1 MSEHVD
7 VLVVGAGLSG
17 IGAGYR
23 LQTECPDRSFLIL
36 EARDAIGGTWDL
48 FRYPGVRS
56 DSDMFTLGYP
66 FRPWRDPKA
75 IADGSKILAYIRDTA
90 AQYGIDQK
98 IRYGHRVAGA
108 AWSTADARWTL
119 TTTEGAEFTCSFL
132 YVCTGYYRYS
142 SGYEVDF
149 PGLDDYA
156 GEVVHP
162 QHWPAD
168 LDYAD
173 KRVVVVG
180 SGATAV
186 TLVPAM
192 AESAEHVTMLQ
203 RSPSYMIALP
213 VQEGATNR
221 LRKIMSE
228 NRASRVV
235 RGRNVALTWALYQ
248 ASRRWPERMAR
259 FIQEGVAKQ
268 LPPDVPVDPH
278 FVPRYQPWDQRL
290 CVVPD
295 GDFFAAMR
303 SGRASVAT
311 GTIQTFT
318 EKGVRLTDGT
328 ELPADIVVTATGLT
342 MVAYGEIAMTV
353 DGRVI
358 ESGKLHVYKNMMFD
372 GVPNFAWCV
381 GYTNASWTLRADL
394 TSRYVCRLLNYMT
407 RHRIDVA
414 TPELPESERRAALDE
429 PLMNLT
435 SGYVQRAAGLL
446 PRQGLRRPWRV
457 RNNYLTD
464 LPTMRLGRIDD
475 GAMRFTRTKARV

>member
-1 MSEHVD
+1 
-7 VLVVGAGLSG
+7 
-17 IGAGYR
+17 
-23 LQTECPDRSFLIL
+23 
-36 EARDAIGGTWDL
+36 
-48 FRYPGVRS
+48 VRS

-90 AQYGIDQK
+90 ARYGIDQK

-149 PGLDDYA
+149 PGLDDFA

-192 AESAEHVTMLQ
+192 AETAEHVTMLQ

-213 VQEGATNR
+213 VREGATNR
-221 LRKIMSE
+221 LRKIMSA

-248 ASRRWPERMAR
+248 ASRRWPERMAGY
-259 FIQEGVAKQ
+259 IQQGVAKQ

-278 FVPRYQPWDQRL
+278 FVPRYKPWDQRL

-303 SGRASVAT
+303 AGKASVET
-311 GTIQTFT
+311 GTLETFT

-328 ELPADIVVTATGLT
+328 ELRADIVVTATGLT

-353 DGRVI
+353 DGRAI
-358 ESGKLHVYKNMMFD
+358 ESGRLHVYKNMMFD

-446 PRQGLRRPWRV
+446 PRQGVRRPWRV

>member
-23 LQTECPDRSFLIL
+23 LQTECPERSYLIL

-75 IADGSKILAYIRDTA
+75 IAEGSKILAYIRATA
-90 AQYGIDQK
+90 TEYGIDKQ
-98 IRYGHRVAGA
+98 IRYEQRVVGA
-108 AWSTADARWTL
+108 AWSTEDARWTI
-119 TTTEGAEFTCSFL
+119 TTAAGDEYTSSFL

-142 SGYEVDF
+142 SGYEVEF
-149 PGLDDYA
+149 PGMDEYT
-156 GEVVHP
+156 GQIVHP

-168 LDYAD
+168 LDYTD
-173 KRVVVVG
+173 KRVVVIG

-192 AESAEHVTMLQ
+192 AEKAAHVTMLQ
-203 RSPSYMIALP
+203 RSPSYILSMPAR
-213 VQEGATNR
+213 EGAFSR
-221 LRKIMSE
+221 LCKIMSD
-228 NRASRVV
+228 NRAARVV
-235 RGRNVALTWALYQ
+235 RGRNVMVTWTLYQ
-248 ASRRWPERMAR
+248 ASRRWPDRIAGW
-259 FIQEGVAKQ
+259 IQQGVAKQ
-268 LPPDVPVDPH
+268 LPAGVPVDPH
-278 FVPRYQPWDQRL
+278 FAPRYDPWDQRL
-290 CVVPD
+290 CFIPD

-303 SGRASVAT
+303 AGTASIET
-311 GTIQTFT
+311 GTIETFT

-328 ELPADIVVTATGLT
+328 ELAADIVVTATGLT
-342 MVAYGEIAMTV
+342 VVAYGEIALTV
-353 DGRVI
+353 DGRAI
-358 ESGKLHVYKNMMFD
+358 EAAKLHVYKNMMFD

-414 TPELPESERRAALDE
+414 TPHLPPAEAQAEADEPLLNLDSGYLRRAA
-429 PLMNLT
+429 
-435 SGYVQRAAGLL
+435 ALL
-446 PRQGLRRPWRV
+446 PRQGVRLPWRV

-464 LPTMRLGRIDD
+464 LPAMRLGRIDD
-475 GAMRFTRTKARV
+475 GSMRFARAKARV